1 MVKVALQVLNSL
13 NKEFSQK
20 EKEGGDNCH
29 LANGGEG
36 ADVVAGQVGQV
47 VDHQLAKKIGLRF
60 KKICHNFSYN
70 WCCCLPARSLL
81 SFSAAR
87 GG

>member
-1 MVKVALQVLNSL
+1 MVIVALQVLNSL

-20 EKEGGDNCH
+20 EKEGGGNCY

-47 VDHQLAKKIGLRF
+47 VDHQLAKKIGLGLE
-60 KKICHNFSYN
+60 N
-70 WCCCLPARSLL
+70 L
-81 SFSAAR
+81 S
-87 GG
+87 